1 MKKAT
6 KKILSLLLTV
16 AMMLTMA
23 VSVFAADNGASGES
37 AAETKATLTINK
49 STNSPGAT
57 YVAYKVMS
65 ATPLGNNL
73 YAYTVEDGFKDFF
86 TTSKKFALDGNNQIV
101 KKGTT
106 DLVATD
112 LSSTNNTD
120 VASLARELEMWAIA
134 NASGKIKEINV
145 PAGNPGT
152 ELPIGYYVVREKATE
167 ADNGAVATLPVLVN
181 LTGNKTITPK
191 DNKTT
196 LEKKIIEGGQKLD
209 ANSANI
215 GDDINYEV
223 TTSIPTYEANVDSS
237 KLQFKLTDTFSEGLT
252 YNHNLVIKAGDQ
264 TLVADTDYTMTT
276 DEDGKFVAEL
286 TADAILKY
294 QGCSLTLK
302 YSARLNEKAVVGTA
316 GNPNK
321 IKLEYT
327 NNPNQEDH
335 TGILEDEV
343 KTFTY
348 GFKIHKVDKNNDT
361 QDMSGA
367 KFGIYGV
374 DANGDIDMNQE
385 LGTFTYGKN
394 GTIAESSGKVVIE
407 ATDRQNYAAI
417 KGLNEGSYYIKELVA
432 PSGYAILAEPIKV
445 KITDERDA
453 DGNLTGVGLLEIEG
467 STSTDIADI
476 ENGKSN
482 GGNAID
488 LVVKI
493 KNVKGIS
500 LPETGSKT
508 AMYCLYGGALL
519 IALGALYFGIEKLVA
534 NKKH

>member
-1 MKKAT
+1 
-6 KKILSLLLTV
+6 
-16 AMMLTMA
+16 MMLTMA
-23 VSVFAADNGASGES
+23 VSVFAADNDASGES
-37 AAETKATLTINK
+37 AATTKATLTINE

-65 ATPLGNNL
+65 ATSLGNNL
-73 YAYTVEDGFKDFF
+73 YAYTVEEGFKNFF
-86 TTSKKFALDGNNQIV
+86 TTSDKFALDGNNQIV

-106 DLVATD
+106 NLVATD
-112 LSSTNNTD
+112 LSSTNNTE

-134 NASGKIKEINV
+134 NKSNNISEISV
-145 PAGNPGT
+145 PAGNQGT
-152 ELPIGYYVVREKATE
+152 ELPIGYYVVREKATA
-167 ADNGAVATLPVLVN
+167 ADKGAVATLPVLVN

-196 LEKKIIEGGQKLD
+196 LEKKIIEGGAKLD

-223 TTSIPTYEANVDSS
+223 TTSIPTYEANVDQS
-237 KLQFKLTDTFSEGLT
+237 KLQFKLTDTFSAGLT
-252 YNHNLVIKAGDQ
+252 YNHDLVIKAGDQ
-264 TLVADTDYTMTT
+264 TLVAGTDYKMTT
-276 DEDGKFVAEL
+276 DEEGKFVAEL
-286 TADAILKY
+286 TAETILKC
-294 QGCSLTLK
+294 QGCSLTLN
-302 YSARLNEKAVVGTA
+302 YSAKLNEKAVVGTA
-316 GNPNK
+316 GNPNH

-335 TGILEDEV
+335 TGTLEDEV

-348 GFKIHKVDKNNDT
+348 GFKIHKVDKNNET

-367 KFGIYGV
+367 KFGIYK
-374 DANGDIDMNQE
+374 ANDNGEIDETQQ
-385 LGTFTYGKN
+385 LGTFTYGKD
-394 GTIAESSGKVVIE
+394 GAITDKTGDIVIE
-407 ATDRQNYAAI
+407 GTDTQNYAAI
-417 KGLNEGSYYIKELVA
+417 KGLKEGSYYIKELVA
-432 PSGYAILAEPIKV
+432 PNGYSILANPVKV
-445 KITDERDA
+445 TITDEKTAEGD
-453 DGNLTGVGLLEIEG
+453 LSGVGLLEITDG
-467 STSTDIADI
+467 TSNDIAEI
-476 ENGKSN
+476 EKGKSD
-482 GGNAID
+482 GGNSID

-493 KNVKGIS
+493 KNIKGIS

>member
-6 KKILSLLLTV
+6 KKIFALLMTV
-16 AMMLTMA
+16 AMILTMA
-23 VSVFAADNGASGES
+23 VSVFADGAADTTTDA
-37 AAETKATLTINK
+37 TKATLTINK
-49 STNSPGAT
+49 STNSPDAT

-65 ATPLGNNL
+65 ATSLGNNL
-73 YAYTVEDGFKDFF
+73 YAYTVEDGFKSFF
-86 TTSKKFALDGNNQIV
+86 TTSDKFVLDGNNQII

-134 NASGKIKEINV
+134 NESGNIDEIPV
-145 PAGNPGT
+145 IAGQGK
-152 ELPIGYYVVREKATE
+152 ELPIGYYVVREKTTA

-181 LTGNKTITPK
+181 LTGNKSITPK

-196 LEKKIIEGGQKLD
+196 LEKKILEGGKKLD

-215 GDDINYEV
+215 GDDIDYEV

-237 KLQFKLTDTFSEGLT
+237 KLQFKLTDTFSAGLT
-252 YNHNLVIKAGDQ
+252 YNKNLVITAGDA
-264 TLVADTDYTMTT
+264 TLVAGTDYTMTKN
-276 DEDGKFVAEL
+276 ENNEFVAEL

-294 QGCSLTLK
+294 QGCSLTLN
-302 YSARLNEKAVVGTA
+302 YSAKLNEKAVVGTV
-316 GNPNK
+316 GNPNH

-327 NNPNQEDH
+327 NNPNQENH
-335 TGILEDEV
+335 TGTLEDEV

-348 GFKIHKVDKNNDT
+348 GFKIHKVDKNNET

-367 KFGIYGV
+367 KFGIYA
-374 DANGDIDMNQE
+374 ANADGEIDLSQE
-385 LGTFTYGKN
+385 LGTFTYSKDGAI
-394 GTIAESSGKVVIE
+394 TESTGKVVIQG
-407 ATDRQNYAAI
+407 TDTQNYAAI
-417 KGLNEGSYYIKELVA
+417 KGLKEGSYYIKELVA
-432 PSGYAILAEPIKV
+432 PNGYSILANPIKV
-445 KITDERDA
+445 TITDEKNS
-453 DGNLTGVGLLEIEG
+453 DGDLTGVGLLEITG
-467 STSTDIADI
+467 NTSTDIAEI
-476 ENGKSN
+476 EKGKSD

-519 IALGALYFGIEKLVA
+519 IILGGLYFGIEKLVV

>member
-6 KKILSLLLTV
+6 KKILSLLLTI

-23 VSVFAADNGASGES
+23 VSVFAADNDASGES
-37 AAETKATLTINK
+37 AATTKATLTINE

-65 ATPLGNNL
+65 ATSLGNNL

-86 TTSKKFALDGNNQIV
+86 TTSDKFALDGNNQIV

-134 NASGKIKEINV
+134 NKSNNISEISV

-152 ELPIGYYVVREKATE
+152 ELPIGYYVVREKATA

-196 LEKKIIEGGQKLD
+196 LEKKIIEGGEKLD

-252 YNHNLVIKAGDQ
+252 YNKDLVI
-264 TLVADTDYTMTT
+264 TADGKPLTATDYTISAT
-276 DEDGKFVAEL
+276 DNDFVAEL
-286 TADAILKY
+286 TAEAILKY

-302 YSARLNEKAVVGTA
+302 YSAKLNEKAVVGTA
-316 GNPNK
+316 GNPNH

-327 NNPNQEDH
+327 NNPNQVDH
-335 TGILEDEV
+335 TGTLEDEV

-348 GFKIHKVDKNNDT
+348 GFKIHKVDKNNET

-367 KFGIYGV
+367 KFGIYAVNADGQ
-374 DANGDIDMNQE
+374 IDLNQE
-385 LGTFTYGKN
+385 LGTFTYGKD
-394 GTIAESSGKVVIE
+394 GAITGKTGDIVIE
-407 ATDRQNYAAI
+407 GTDTQNYAAI
-417 KGLNEGSYYIKELVA
+417 KGLKEGSYYIKELVA
-432 PSGYAILAEPIKV
+432 PNGYSILANPIKV
-445 KITDERDA
+445 TITDKKTAEGDLS
-453 DGNLTGVGLLEIEG
+453 GIGSLEITDG
-467 STSTDIADI
+467 TSNDIAEI
-476 ENGKSN
+476 EKGESD

>member
-23 VSVFAADNGASGES
+23 VSVFAADN
-37 AAETKATLTINK
+37 TKMATLTINESK
-49 STNSPGAT
+49 NSPGAT

-73 YAYTVEDGFKDFF
+73 YAYTVEEGFKSFF
-86 TTSKKFALDGNNQIV
+86 TTSDKFALDGNNQIV

-134 NASGKIKEINV
+134 NKSNNISEITV

-152 ELPIGYYVVREKATE
+152 ELPIGYYVVREKVTA

-196 LEKKIIEGGQKLD
+196 LEKKIIEGGAKLD

-223 TTSIPTYEANVDSS
+223 TTSIPTYEANVDPD

-252 YNHNLVIKAGDQ
+252 YNKDLVITADGK
-264 TLVADTDYTMTT
+264 TLTATDYTISETT
-276 DEDGKFVAEL
+276 NGFVAEL
-286 TADAILKY
+286 TTAAILKY
-294 QGCSLTLK
+294 QGCSLTLT
-302 YSARLNEKAVVGTA
+302 YSAKLNEKAVVGTA
-316 GNPNK
+316 GNPNH

-335 TGILEDEV
+335 TGTLEDEV

-348 GFKIHKVDKNNDT
+348 GFKIHKVDKNNET

-367 KFGIYGV
+367 KFGIYKAK
-374 DANGDIDMNQE
+374 DNGEIDETQQ
-385 LGTFTYGKN
+385 LGTFTYGKD
-394 GTIAESSGKVVIE
+394 GAITDKTGDIVIE
-407 ATDRQNYAAI
+407 GTDTQNYAAI
-417 KGLNEGSYYIKELVA
+417 KGLKEGSYYIKELVA
-432 PSGYAILAEPIKV
+432 PNGYSILANPVKV
-445 KITDERDA
+445 TITDEKNAEGELTGIGLLKITD
-453 DGNLTGVGLLEIEG
+453 G
-467 STSTDIADI
+467 TSNDIAEI
-476 ENGKSN
+476 ENGKSD

-534 NKKH
+534 NKKR